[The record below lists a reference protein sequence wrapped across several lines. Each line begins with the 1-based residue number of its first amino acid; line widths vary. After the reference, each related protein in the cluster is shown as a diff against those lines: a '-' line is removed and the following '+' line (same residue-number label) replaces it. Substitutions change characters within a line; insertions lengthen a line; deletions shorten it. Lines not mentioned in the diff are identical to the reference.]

1 MAKVLI
7 SEKQIVSIEEFMEN
21 YVGKTYTWSDKL
33 THNKMVEYLLDKG
46 ISVPERMSFDR
57 VRKEDFLNGNIVA
70 VKDKTSK
77 IIIYKNPRI
86 NLNTLLYELQSKENI
101 RRMKKVRN
109 EILKQLGYQEKAT
122 GIVNTEE
129 DEQYTVEKG
138 NRQKRLE
145 KINPKKMARVYR

>member
-46 ISVPERMSFDR
+46 ISVPQRMSFDN
-57 VRKEDFLNGNIVA
+57 VRKEDFLNGNIVV
-70 VKDKTSK
+70 VKDKASK
-77 IIIYKNPRI
+77 IIIYKNPRM

-101 RRMKKVRN
+101 KRMKQVRN
-109 EILKQLGYQEKAT
+109 EILKQLGYQEKAS
-122 GIVNTEE
+122 GIVNIVK
-129 DEQYTVEKG
+129 DEQYTIEKI

-145 KINPKKMARVYR
+145 KMNPKKMSRIYR